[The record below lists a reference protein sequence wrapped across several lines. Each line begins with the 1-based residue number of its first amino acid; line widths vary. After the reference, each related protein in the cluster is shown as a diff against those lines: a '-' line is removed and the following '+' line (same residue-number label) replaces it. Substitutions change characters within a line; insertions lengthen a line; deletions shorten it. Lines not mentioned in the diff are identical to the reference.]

1 VIDVLGRLKN
11 INEGNSDDEVL
22 LPVFDKSIHNGEGD
36 RLPPN
41 PDLAIH
47 GPLDIVILEGWCL
60 GFSSIDSSSLQE
72 RWEGMS
78 EEMKGWCGL
87 GHVKE
92 VNGLLEAYE
101 RLWALF
107 DVFVQIKPPNPAP
120 DVSPY
125 AIIYKWRLEQEHYMR
140 SHNEGKGMSDAQVVS
155 FVDRYIPGYIFFSD
169 GIIRGSSTSGS
180 QTDNGDS
187 LPRPQKWIGKSLKI
201 TIGEER
207 QYVGEEV
214 F

>member
-1 VIDVLGRLKN
+1 MALQGPQGSGKTYITALLAQHLTSTPHNLKLATLSLDDLYLPHTKLLDLKERQYPGNRLLEGRGLPGTHDLELAIDVLGKLKN
-11 INEGNSDDEVL
+11 INEVDSDDEVL

-36 RLPPN
+36 RSPPN

-87 GHVKE
+87 GHVME

-107 DVFVQIKPPNPAP
+107 DVFVQ
-120 DVSPY
+120 VLFLFLS
-125 AIIYKWRLEQEHYMR
+125 L
-140 SHNEGKGMSDAQVVS
+140 SS
-155 FVDRYIPGYIFFSD
+155 FYPMFSLILTDRHL
-169 GIIRGSSTSGS
+169 R
-180 QTDNGDS
+180 
-187 LPRPQKWIGKSLKI
+187 
-201 TIGEER
+201 
-207 QYVGEEV
+207 
-214 F
+214 